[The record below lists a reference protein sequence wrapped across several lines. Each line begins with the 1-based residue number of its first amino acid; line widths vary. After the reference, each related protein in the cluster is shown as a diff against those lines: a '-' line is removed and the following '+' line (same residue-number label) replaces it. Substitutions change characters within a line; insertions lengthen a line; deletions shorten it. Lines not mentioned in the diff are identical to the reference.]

1 MVTDRGP
8 ERTGVVRV
16 LRLAGRSGEPM
27 RDVDSA
33 VAEVE
38 RGFVGDRHAT
48 RRPGHRRQ
56 LLLVD
61 QAELDLLRLPGGVLK
76 ENVLLEGVPLESLEA
91 GQRQGQSV
99 PGFPEGKTRREPVI
113 SSPFGSC
120 TRVAPCPRI
129 SSGE

>member
-38 RGFVGDRHAT
+38 REFVGDRHAT

-61 QAELDLLRLPGGVLK
+61 QAELDCSG
-76 ENVLLEGVPLESLEA
+76 SLA
-91 GQRQGQSV
+91 A
-99 PGFPEGKTRREPVI
+99 
-113 SSPFGSC
+113 C
-120 TRVAPCPRI
+120 
-129 SSGE
+129 